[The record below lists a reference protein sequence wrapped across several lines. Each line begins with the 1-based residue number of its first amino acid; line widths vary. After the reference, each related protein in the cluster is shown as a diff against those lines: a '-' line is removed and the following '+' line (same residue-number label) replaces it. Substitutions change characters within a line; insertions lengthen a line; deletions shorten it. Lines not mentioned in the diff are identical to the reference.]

1 MKFGVIKTLSKN
13 NRVWEDLVSDFLE
26 MACFLKTEEQV
37 SLLTALRAEDIRTE
51 NLHVFPCF
59 VIDGHV
65 VVICESLQKDPHP
78 DPENNRS
85 VWLFYPRQK
94 EIERLEL

>member
-1 MKFGVIKTLSKN
+1 MKFLATKTFAKS

-26 MACFLKTEEQV
+26 MACFLKTEEHTC
-37 SLLTALRAEDIRTE
+37 LLTALRAEDIRTE
-51 NLHVFPCF
+51 NLNVFPCF

-65 VVICESLQKDPHP
+65 IVICESLQNDPAP
-78 DPENNRS
+78 KSGDNQS
-85 VWLFYPRQK
+85 VWLFYPKRK